1 MGGWKHVSTHKVM
14 PQDRTVLFNSCIS
27 HKFDLPFLHYILESN
42 FYNSSIVNASS
53 SSSSYE
59 SESADIS
66 VSPSNISIIENED
79 ESKLKSKLTNL
90 ITLDYISVTYSSQI
104 LIFLS
109 NI

>member
-1 MGGWKHVSTHKVM
+1 MCFMQRFGSSFKSWYLF
-14 PQDRTVLFNSCIS
+14 QVLHTSLYIKDLFSCIS

-53 SSSSYE
+53 SYE

-79 ESKLKSKLTNL
+79 EGKLKSKLTNL
-90 ITLDYISVTYSSQI
+90 ITLI
-104 LIFLS
+104 IFLLL
-109 NI
+109 ILPKF